1 MKNYIQY
8 NAFQYKEVI
17 IAIPALGE
25 RKEMFVALAS
35 ILPEVHIIAIDLP
48 GHNGQ
53 LDNDF
58 SFRSFNNTVKEIM
71 EYLKI
76 TKAHFL
82 GNSIGAW
89 IIQNFYT
96 NYPNLVKSLTLLD
109 GGYYFIG
116 EYHPDDKG
124 EIQLPNIERLEDLQ
138 EAIHE
143 EVRNMGNLSA
153 ENKEYLY
160 NYFLH
165 NFVEKNNIFYHHS
178 NVKALNDLSR
188 AVEKN
193 NYCIEN
199 EIPLSVLLLLA
210 DEHTDNLLHKKL
222 DRFQERQPN
231 AQVEIIPNSYHFL
244 PLTNPNEIAERIRK
258 TILHGFI

>member
-8 NAFQYKEVI
+8 NAFQNKEVI

-25 RKEMFVALAS
+25 RKEMYAALAS
-35 ILPEVHIIAIDLP
+35 ILPEAHIVAIDLP

-58 SFRSFNNTVKEIM
+58 SFQSYNNTIKEIM

-96 NYPNLVKSLTLLD
+96 NYPDSVKSLTLLD

-116 EYHPDDKG
+116 EYHPDDKA
-124 EIQLPNIERLEDLQ
+124 EIQLPIIERLEDLQ
-138 EAIHE
+138 EAINE
-143 EVRNMGNLSA
+143 EIRNMGNLSA

-165 NFVEKNNIFYHHS
+165 NFVEKNNVYYHHS
-178 NVKALNDLSR
+178 DANALNDLSK

-199 EIPLSVLLLLA
+199 EISLSVLLLLA
-210 DEHTDNLLHKKL
+210 DEHSDSLLHKKL
-222 DRFQERQPN
+222 NRFQKRQPN
-231 AQVEIIPNSYHFL
+231 AQVEIIPKSYHFL
-244 PLTNPNEIAERIRK
+244 PLTNPNEIAARIRK
-258 TILHGFI
+258 AILH